1 MNVRRASISGLLPLL
16 AIAAC
21 APAGGERTLTPSL
34 ATAADAGAW
43 EFHDTDSWSVEDGS
57 LRLRTPGIPGGPIR
71 KPAGWAILH
80 SDAFGDAVIDAQV
93 RADAPVTRMGRDILI
108 YFGYQSPTRFYY
120 AHLSNETTP
129 PHNGIFL
136 VNDADRLRIDDARGI
151 PKLMDDRWHDVRL
164 ERDSE
169 TGTIRVYLDD
179 MITPVLQATD
189 TTLRSGRI
197 GFGSFDDPA
206 SFRAIEV
213 RSGKR

>member
-1 MNVRRASISGLLPLL
+1 MSLPRPPITRLLPLL

-34 ATAADAGAW
+34 ATATAAGAW
-43 EFHDTDSWSVEDGS
+43 EFHDPDSWSVEDGS
-57 LRLRTPGIPGGPIR
+57 LQLRTPGIPGGPVR
-71 KPAGWAILH
+71 KPAGWAILRG
-80 SDAFGDAVIDAQV
+80 DAFGDVVIDAQV
-93 RADAPVTRMGRDILI
+93 RADAPATRMGRDILI

-136 VNDADRLRIDDARGI
+136 VNDADRLRIDDGRGI

-169 TGTIRVYLDD
+169 AGTIRVYLDD
-179 MITPVLQATD
+179 MTTPVLQATD